1 MSTCPRRWCPRR
13 SPVDRCPPA
22 LDDRLEPGV
31 SQVVDGPGG
40 RAYVEFMAIDW
51 RKHISS
57 DPGMHHGQPTIRGM
71 RISVSD
77 VLDNLGSGM
86 SVEQLPSA
94 FPELTRSDVQACLIY
109 AAEQTRRV
117 AHA

>member
-1 MSTCPRRWCPRR
+1 MSQCY
-13 SPVDRCPPA
+13 A
-22 LDDRLEPGV
+22 
-31 SQVVDGPGG
+31 Q
-40 RAYVEFMAIDW
+40 FMAIDW

-57 DPGMHHGQPTIRGM
+57 DPGMHHGRPTIRGM

-86 SVEQLPSA
+86 SVDQLLSE